1 VSGVAGEPRGYQDR
15 FPGFEVLSQAGHWD
29 QVTADAVTARVG
41 PPPVPKFFSGPEE
54 ACARA
59 LLNLLTGQHD
69 QDDELAVPVLEMVD
83 ARLAAGETDGWRYDD
98 MPEDGQAW
106 RETLAYLDTDA
117 ETRCGT
123 SFAAAPEAD
132 QATLVQTVQDLK
144 SADWHGLPAAHVWS
158 LWTRYA
164 CTALYSHPAAWAE
177 IGFPGP
183 AYPRGYKNAGVGK
196 LEPFEVPDARPAIDP
211 VRGGD

>member
-1 VSGVAGEPRGYQDR
+1 M
-15 FPGFEVLSQAGHWD
+15 LSQAGHWD
-29 QVTADAVTARVG
+29 QVTADTVTARVG
-41 PPPVPKFFSGPEE
+41 PPPVPKFFSGSEE

-59 LLNLLTGQHD
+59 LVNLLTGQD
-69 QDDELAVPVLEMVD
+69 GQDGEPAVPVLEMVD
-83 ARLAAGETDGWRYDD
+83 ARLTAGETDGWRYDD

-106 RETLAYLDTDA
+106 RETLAHLDADA
-117 ETRCGT
+117 EARYGT
-123 SFAAAPEAD
+123 SFGYAPQAGQAALL
-132 QATLVQTVQDLK
+132 QAVQDLK

-164 CTALYSHPAAWAE
+164 CTAFYSHPAAWAE

-211 VRGGD
+211 VRKGD